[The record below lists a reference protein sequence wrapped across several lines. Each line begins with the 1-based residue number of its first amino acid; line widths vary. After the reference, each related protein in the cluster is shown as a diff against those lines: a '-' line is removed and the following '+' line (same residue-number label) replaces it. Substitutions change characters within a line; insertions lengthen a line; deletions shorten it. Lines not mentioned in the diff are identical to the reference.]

1 MGRTILPLFNRLEVE
16 VNDEIRRCEE
26 VTWQGSTESWKYADL
41 LPWQP
46 GSHFA
51 LKQLLLPAGGL
62 LKPGARNSQ
71 DDHNQQKYD
80 MRTQMSLFKAT
91 ACNYSFFW
99 TDLLSCKQKQHLGRS
114 TTMNFLGTINF
125 FNPNGILLVN
135 STFSSHCETGVW
147 DSVGSPSCCIDNFSD
162 QSQAVRLY
170 VCTLPLKTV
179 FLVTSKCFCKNPVS
193 FVSIILDRFTIVYCW
208 SGDGASSCVHRPTLG
223 QRSKPVSC
231 LAPLLEIVPF
241 VRLLMSRQ
249 SHGIFFLSSFQRLG
263 QH

>member
-1 MGRTILPLFNRLEVE
+1 MKSKDAKRLPDRDQQSPESTPT
-16 VNDEIRRCEE
+16 CCH
-26 VTWQGSTESWKYADL
+26 GSQDHTL
-41 LPWQP
+41 LWNNYCC
-46 GSHFA
+46 
-51 LKQLLLPAGGL
+51 QLGGL

-71 DDHNQQKYD
+71 DDHNQQKDD

-135 STFSSHCETGVW
+135 STFLSHCQTGVW

-170 VCTLPLKTV
+170 VCTLPLKTL

-208 SGDGASSCVHRPTLG
+208 SGDGASRCVHRPTLG

-241 VRLLMSRQ
+241 VWLHVKTIITKNIPPFIISTPWVTLRTCV
-249 SHGIFFLSSFQRLG
+249 
-263 QH
+263 

>member
-1 MGRTILPLFNRLEVE
+1 MKSEDARRLPDRDQQSPESTPT
-16 VNDEIRRCEE
+16 CCH
-26 VTWQGSTESWKYADL
+26 GSQDHTL
-41 LPWQP
+41 LWNNYCC
-46 GSHFA
+46 
-51 LKQLLLPAGGL
+51 QLGGL

-135 STFSSHCETGVW
+135 STFLSHCQTGVW

-170 VCTLPLKTV
+170 VCTLPLKTL
-179 FLVTSKCFCKNPVS
+179 FLVRSNVFAKTLFRLFPSYWTGSRLCTADRAMEPAAVYTDPPLGSDRNRSRVS
-193 FVSIILDRFTIVYCW
+193 HLC
-208 SGDGASSCVHRPTLG
+208 
-223 QRSKPVSC
+223 
-231 LAPLLEIVPF
+231 
-241 VRLLMSRQ
+241 
-249 SHGIFFLSSFQRLG
+249 
-263 QH
+263 